1 MSLNIHKMTSFE
13 KKKFVFCKL
22 DITKMRIFASE
33 YKNTVNANGRLDN
46 YIL

>member
-1 MSLNIHKMTSFE
+1 MSLNIYKMTYID

-33 YKNTVNANGRLDN
+33 YKKTVNANGRLDN